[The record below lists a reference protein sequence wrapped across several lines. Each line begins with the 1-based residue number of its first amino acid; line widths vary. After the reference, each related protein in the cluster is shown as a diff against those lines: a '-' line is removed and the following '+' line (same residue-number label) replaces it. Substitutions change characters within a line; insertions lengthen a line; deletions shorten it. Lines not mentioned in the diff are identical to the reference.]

1 MNKLDARNEKGF
13 SLLELVVVVAV
24 LAILASIAIPSFINL
39 RKNALISAVKATLI
53 QVNRECMV
61 EVAKGNASPVFGDLT
76 AWKTYNKY
84 GPRGAHPGW
93 GFIEWTFD
101 TGMYTAT
108 PISSSDSCL
117 SFAAMSA
124 TEDSPGRYKKLY
136 PDFSISLDQNN
147 NVVKTCVVVDQGFT
161 FNENHCRISQDPCN
175 YNLGSGVGPGCSVG
189 SW

>member
-1 MNKLDARNEKGF
+1 MNKLDAHNEKGF

-24 LAILASIAIPSFINL
+24 LAILSSIAIPSFINL

-61 EVAKGNASPVFGDLT
+61 EVANGNASPVFGDLT

-84 GPRGAHPGW
+84 GPGGGHPGW

-101 TGMYTAT
+101 TGMYTST